1 MAAQPFPTGYE
12 PFTTLSA
19 IAAPHQAASVSSARS
34 RRTFYHPYNMARY
47 LCSLDWLSGGRAGW
61 NIVTS
66 QAGEEHYGIE
76 LPPSDERYER
86 SEEYLDV
93 VRALWDAWDDDAVV
107 NDRENATWARA
118 DRIHQVEFEGRFYRA
133 GGQLFMHRSPQ
144 GWPVL
149 VQAGQSA
156 AGMDFAARNAEVLFT
171 AQSDVE
177 LAREFYREIKDRAS
191 AVGRDPESVRVIP
204 GITTIVAETREE
216 ALAFEMSLGRF
227 INPEIG
233 RVDLEVAL
241 QIELSDLDPDQP
253 IPLERI
259 APPDQIRVDAFG
271 GSRYRGFYKQAVEQR
286 LTIRQMIAINQR
298 ALGHSSATGSAVEV
312 ADQMQEW
319 FETGACD
326 GFAIAPVTNPEGIEA
341 VCNVLVP
348 ELRRRGL
355 ARTEYTGTTLRENL
369 GLPRPSTPARGLS
382 HSHSGGI
389 SHEQAHP

>member
-1 MAAQPFPTGYE
+1 MGGQMGAQPFPTGYE
-12 PFTTLSA
+12 PFTTLSL
-19 IAAPHQAASVSSARS
+19 IAAQTKHIGLIGTMSTQ
-34 RRTFYHPYNMARY
+34 FYHPYNMARY

-76 LPPSDERYER
+76 LPPSDQRYER
-86 SEEYLDV
+86 SEEYLHA

-118 DRIHQVEFEGRFYRA
+118 DRIHPVEFEGRYYRA

-149 VQAGQSA
+149 VQAGQSQ

-177 LAREFYREIKDRAS
+177 LAREFYREIKDRAR
-191 AVGRDPESVRVIP
+191 AAGRDPASVRVLP
-204 GITTIVAETREE
+204 GITAIVAETREE
-216 ALAFEMSLGRF
+216 ALAFEKSLDDY

-241 QIELSDLDPDQP
+241 QIDLSDLDPDQP

-259 APPDQIRVDAFG
+259 APPEKIRVDAFG
-271 GSRYRGFYKQAVEQR
+271 GSRYRGFHKLAVEQR
-286 LTIRQMIAINQR
+286 LTIRQMISVNDR
-298 ALGHSSATGSAVEV
+298 TLGHSSSTGSAVEV

-319 FETGACD
+319 FETDACD
-326 GFAIAPVTNPEGIEA
+326 GFAIAPVTNPEGIAA
-341 VCNVLVP
+341 VCSMLIP

-355 ARTEYTGTTLRENL
+355 ARTEYTGKTLRDNL
-369 GLPRPSTPARGLS
+369 GLPRPSSPSRGS
-382 HSHSGGI
+382 RFVI
-389 SHEQAHP
+389 S